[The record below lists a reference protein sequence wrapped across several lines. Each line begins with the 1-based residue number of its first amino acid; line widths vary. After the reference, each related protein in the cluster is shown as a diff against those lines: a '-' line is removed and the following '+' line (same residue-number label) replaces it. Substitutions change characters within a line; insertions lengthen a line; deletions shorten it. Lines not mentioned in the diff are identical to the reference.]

1 MSAALQLPHTRLRE
15 PSSRELRRFVRRSWL
30 RSFGPARNDRGAF
43 SRRWVVMGRHRMHP
57 ETWTLCYTRM
67 VEDLLAKAVV
77 VVLADEGDRPI
88 GWACYEPGD
97 PVRFHFVFVDPAHR
111 GQGHGRHLH
120 DAIVK
125 DRPVTYTH
133 QTRREDG

>member
-1 MSAALQLPHTRLRE
+1 MSAALQLAQMRIRE

-43 SRRWVVMGRHRMHP
+43 SKRWVTMGRHRMHP
-57 ETWTLCYTRM
+57 ETWTACYTQM
-67 VEDLLAKAVV
+67 VERLIANAVV
-77 VVLADEGDRPI
+77 VVLAEDDRAI

-97 PVRFHFVFVDPAHR
+97 PLRFHFVFVDPAHR
-111 GQGHGRHLH
+111 GRGLGRYLH

-125 DRPVTYTH
+125 ERPVTYTH
-133 QTRREDG
+133 ATRREDG